1 MSDSDDGGDYPEDL
15 DGLLKAF
22 KDKLDEA
29 TIRAIVEEFHGDVTT
44 AYHVLLQLADARC
57 SSSSSQ

>member
-1 MSDSDDGGDYPEDL
+1 MSDSNDGGGEYPEDL

-22 KDKLDEA
+22 KEKLDEA

-44 AYHVLLQLADARC
+44 AYQVLLQLADAR
-57 SSSSSQ
+57 S